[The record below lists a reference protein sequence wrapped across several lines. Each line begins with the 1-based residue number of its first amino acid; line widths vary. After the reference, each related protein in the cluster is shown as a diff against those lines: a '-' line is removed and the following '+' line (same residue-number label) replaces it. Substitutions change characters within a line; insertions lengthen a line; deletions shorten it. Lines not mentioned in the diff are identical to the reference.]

1 VSRGTRHSFVVGC
14 VVVAFNCSGLAAA
27 PAASATPS
35 DDANFLNA
43 VYPYAHP
50 QVSPQNL
57 VRLGHQACAV
67 RRAGGNTGDAKVSVS
82 QTLWAQGVMSS
93 NAEVGSLVHAAV
105 DTLCPEVG
113 YP

>member
-1 VSRGTRHSFVVGC
+1 MRWGIRRSFIYVCVS
-14 VVVAFNCSGLAAA
+14 VACATGGSALA
-27 PAASATPS
+27 PVSLATPS

-50 QVSPQNL
+50 QVSPQAL
-57 VRLGHQACAV
+57 IQLGHLACGV
-67 RRAGGNTGDAKVSVS
+67 RRAGGGTGDAKVAVS
-82 QTLWAQGVMSS
+82 QTLWSKGVMSS
-93 NAEVGSLVHAAV
+93 NAEVGSLVRAAV